1 MPTQTRMQSSWS
13 GILCVCLVLGYSA
26 TVAAQEES
34 NPDEETV
41 KLAAADFVEAFENLE
56 WDLFEAS
63 WAQDA
68 TVFFP
73 FADQPQRVEG
83 RSTIMERFRSA
94 FESLPERMD
103 GPPYLSIQP
112 QDLHVQMLGDSAVV
126 TFHLVG
132 SGPFNRRT
140 IVFVKSDNKWLIAHL
155 HASRVSVS
163 PE

>member
-1 MPTQTRMQSSWS
+1 MQRSWS
-13 GILCVCLVLGYSA
+13 GMLCACLVLGYSA
-26 TVAAQEES
+26 TVASQEKS
-34 NPDEETV
+34 NPDAETV

-56 WDLFEAS
+56 WDRFEAS
-63 WAQDA
+63 WAPDA

-73 FADQPQRVEG
+73 FTDEPQRVDG
-83 RSTIMERFRSA
+83 RSAIMERFRSA

-112 QDLHVQMLGDSAVV
+112 MDLHVQMLGDSAVV

-140 IVFVKSDNKWLIAHL
+140 IVFVNSDNKWLIAHL